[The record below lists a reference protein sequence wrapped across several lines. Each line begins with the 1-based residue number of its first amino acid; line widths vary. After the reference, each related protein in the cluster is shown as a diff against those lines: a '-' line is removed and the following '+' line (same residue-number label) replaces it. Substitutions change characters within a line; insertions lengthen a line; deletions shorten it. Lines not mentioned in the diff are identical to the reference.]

1 MKLQR
6 TTIILVLVAIG
17 LGGFVATYEFFLKEQ
32 QTVIQTKKQQI
43 FSFSRDDVKSLT
55 VKTTTH
61 TINLERNFTSER
73 PQWLMKSPQKAP
85 ANDAIVSYLLDAL
98 VKGKTEQRLSVSP
111 NQLAEYGLS
120 KPSATIEVILKNQQK
135 HQISLGKSTF
145 NNSYVY
151 ARIDSQTQNQGNI
164 EVLIVSTDFKNAVNR
179 EIYEWTQPQ
188 TNIQLKPKPETL
200 PPLPSPAQ

>member
-43 FSFSRDDVKSLT
+43 FSFSRDDVHSLT

-61 TINLERNFTSER
+61 TINLERNSTSER
-73 PQWLMKSPQKAP
+73 PQWLMKSPQNAP

-98 VKGKTEQRLSVSP
+98 VKGKTEQRLSVAP
-111 NQLAEYGLS
+111 NQLADYGLS
-120 KPSATIEVILKNQQK
+120 QPSATIEVILKNQQK

-145 NNSYVY
+145 NNSSVY
-151 ARIDSQTQNQGNI
+151 ARIDSQNQNQGNI

-188 TNIQLKPKPETL
+188 NNTQLKPKPETL